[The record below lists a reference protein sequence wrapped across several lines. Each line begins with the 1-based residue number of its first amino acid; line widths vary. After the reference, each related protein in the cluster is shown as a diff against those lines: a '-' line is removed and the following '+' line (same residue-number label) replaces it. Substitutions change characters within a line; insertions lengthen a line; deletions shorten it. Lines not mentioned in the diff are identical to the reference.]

1 MVRFTF
7 IRVVFC
13 AVNSLVCRCSS
24 HYPKIS
30 IGEGQVAPHKVCFIS
45 PEYWPL
51 TGGTGSYV
59 YYLSNQLLKNRY
71 KVYVVTGANQAKD
84 IQVNPQLD
92 VSFLKIPKTPIIKSF
107 MLAAASNRKL
117 QSTRRTTNVDIIHP
131 QLPLTPNFAVPPNF
145 GKALVCTVHSTWKGE
160 AEAIRGE
167 PYSRLNAN
175 EKFLVSFN
183 WFLRFFEEGM
193 LARARKII
201 AVSHF
206 TKRELINY
214 YKIPAGKIQV
224 IHNGVDIN
232 KFKPAADKRK
242 VKAELGFN
250 PDDIAIVSVGR
261 LYARKGLFT
270 LIESMPAVTKRF
282 PTAKFI
288 ISGKGQSDEMAKL
301 VAHAERL
308 GVKGKIVF
316 TGYTPDRELPRLY
329 QAADVFA
336 FSTFYEHHPF
346 AVLEA
351 LATGLP
357 VVTTTVGGIPE
368 TIDSGKNGILVEP
381 FNSKQFSDAILQLL
395 DHPTEAAEMG
405 VKARRTV
412 EQQLDWRIVVKDAM
426 EVYDEALSGV

>member
-1 MVRFTF
+1 M
-7 IRVVFC
+7 
-13 AVNSLVCRCSS
+13 S
-24 HYPKIS
+24 
-30 IGEGQVAPHKVCFIS
+30 
-45 PEYWPL
+45 
-51 TGGTGSYV
+51 GGTGAYV
-59 YYLSNQLLKNRY
+59 YYLSNQLLKNGY
-71 KVYVVTGANQAKD
+71 KVNVVTGSNQAQD
-84 IQVNPQLD
+84 IQVNPNLN
-92 VSFLKIPKTPIIKSF
+92 VSFLKTPRMPIIKSF

-117 QSTRRTTNVDIIHP
+117 QSVRKAANVDITHP

-193 LARARKII
+193 IRRARKII

-206 TKRELINY
+206 TKWELTNY
-214 YKIPAGKIQV
+214 YKIPASKIQV

-232 KFKPAADKRK
+232 KFKPATDKRK
-242 VKAELGFN
+242 AKAELGFN

-270 LIESMPAVTKRF
+270 LVESMPAVTKRF
-282 PTAKFI
+282 PNAKFI
-288 ISGKGQSDEMAKL
+288 ISGKGQSDEMNKL
-301 VAHAERL
+301 IAYAEKL
-308 GVKGKIVF
+308 GVKDNIVF
-316 TGYTPDRELPRLY
+316 TGYYPDKKLPKLY

-357 VVTTTVGGIPE
+357 VVTTKVGGIPE
-368 TIDSGKNGILVEP
+368 TIDNGKNGFLVDT
-381 FNSKQFSDAILQLL
+381 FNPNQFSDRILYLL
-395 DHPTEAAEMG
+395 EHPVAAEEMG
-405 VKARRTV
+405 VKARKTV

-426 EVYDEALSGV
+426 KVYDEVLS

>member
-1 MVRFTF
+1 LP
-7 IRVVFC
+7 
-13 AVNSLVCRCSS
+13 N
-24 HYPKIS
+24 
-30 IGEGQVAPHKVCFIS
+30 KVCFIS

-51 TGGTGSYV
+51 SGGTGAYV
-59 YYLSNQLLKNRY
+59 YYLSNELLKNGY
-71 KVYVVTGANQAKD
+71 KIYVVTGSNQGQD
-84 IQVNPQLD
+84 VHVNPQLD
-92 VSFLKIPKTPIIKSF
+92 VSFLKIPKIPIVKSF
-107 MLAAASNRKL
+107 MLAGNSQRKL
-117 QSTRRTTNVDIIHP
+117 NSIRKTANVDITHP

-145 GKALVCTVHSTWKGE
+145 GKTIVCTVHSTWKGE
-160 AEAIRGE
+160 AEAIQGE

-193 LARARKII
+193 LSRARKII

-206 TKRELINY
+206 TKWELTNY
-214 YKIPAGKIQV
+214 YKIPANKIQV

-232 KFKPAADKRK
+232 KFKPAVDKRK

-250 PDDIAIVSVGR
+250 PDDLAIVSVGR

-270 LIESMPAVTKRF
+270 LIDSMPSVVKRY
-282 PTAKFI
+282 PNAKFI
-288 ISGKGQSDEMAKL
+288 ISGKGQSDEMNKL
-301 VAHAERL
+301 IAHAEKL
-308 GVKGKIVF
+308 GVKNNIIF
-316 TGYTPDRELPRLY
+316 TGYYPDKKLPRLY

-368 TIDSGKNGILVEP
+368 TIESGKNGLLVEP
-381 FNSKQFSDAILQLL
+381 FNARAFGEKILYLL
-395 DHPTEAAEMG
+395 EHPVAATEMG
-405 VKARRTV
+405 AQARKTIV
-412 EQQLDWRIVVKDAM
+412 ENYDWSIVVKDAM
-426 EVYDEALSGV
+426 KVYDEALS